1 MPRRR
6 KEEIARRAR
15 SVFDDFHDTELS
27 TPEIATKHRIS
38 VAQVRKDV
46 DWWWAHH
53 AEFELPKARAPKR
66 KRKQCYDELWDWDA
80 EDFAAALNRFGPRW
94 VEEQIGCGRT
104 TVWRAAKAK
113 GLRRGE
119 DGKYVVQPPNPE
131 DPRQIDDYRR
141 MVSASPRRG
150 PAAVVVGDGQAIF
163 GGWRT
168 RQKAL
173 SLWCPHEFDKLEIP
187 DPLGLRGPEIKYKCR
202 HCGGIEHHG

>member
-6 KEEIARRAR
+6 KEEIAKRAR
-15 SVFDDFHDTELS
+15 SVFDDFDDTELS
-27 TPEIATKHRIS
+27 TPEIATKHGIS

-46 DWWWAHH
+46 AWWWAHH
-53 AEFELPKARAPKR
+53 EEFELPKARAPKK

-80 EDFAAALNRFGPRW
+80 EDFATVLNRFGAHW
-94 VEEQIGCGRT
+94 VEEQIGCSRA
-104 TVWRAAKAK
+104 TVWRATKAK

-119 DGKYVVQPPNPE
+119 DGKYVVQPPNPD
-131 DPRQIDDYRR
+131 DPDYLK
-141 MVSASPRRG
+141 MLGASPRRG

-173 SLWCPHEFDKLEIP
+173 SLWCPHEFERLEIS